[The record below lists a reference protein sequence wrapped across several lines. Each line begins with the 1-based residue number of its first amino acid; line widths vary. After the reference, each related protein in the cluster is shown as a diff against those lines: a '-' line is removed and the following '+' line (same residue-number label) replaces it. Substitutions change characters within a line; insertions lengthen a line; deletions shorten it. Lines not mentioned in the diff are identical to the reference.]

1 MRDNA
6 AECQAERFTLKNIGC
21 LYTDTCR
28 QTHGKGQRVRNKSGE
43 EIYTM
48 YKHAKIHQH
57 SDQDNTHIH
66 THAFNSH
73 TMTQI

>member
-21 LYTDTCR
+21 LYRDTCR
-28 QTHGKGQRVRNKSGE
+28 QTHGKGQRVRRNKSEE

-57 SDQDNTHIH
+57 SDYDNTH
-66 THAFNSH
+66 TRAFNSH
-73 TMTQI
+73 TTQI